1 MENLI
6 EKYYKQEIKKIIDK
20 SSEILEEEQYRRVIE
35 YLIGYLSSQLEPPV
49 GMPSE
54 NSFGQW
60 HFAKDELPELDKP
73 VLCYVKVKDIDGDE
87 YETLTFGK
95 RFINYTQQPVFVAD
109 AGSFSKGEEIICW
122 MYVKEIPL
130 PKL

>member
-1 MENLI
+1 MKKGKLDNKINIEENSFPTTKVVGV
-6 EKYYKQEIKKIIDK
+6 EAK
-20 SSEILEEEQYRRVIE
+20 
-35 YLIGYLSSQLEPPV
+35 V

-60 HFAKDELPELDKP
+60 HFTKDELPELDKS
-73 VLCYVKVKDIDGDE
+73 VLCYVEIEDIDGE
-87 YETLTFGK
+87 KYKSLTFGK
-95 RFINYTQQPVFVAD
+95 RFINYTQEPVFVAD

-122 MYVKEIPL
+122 MYVKDIPL